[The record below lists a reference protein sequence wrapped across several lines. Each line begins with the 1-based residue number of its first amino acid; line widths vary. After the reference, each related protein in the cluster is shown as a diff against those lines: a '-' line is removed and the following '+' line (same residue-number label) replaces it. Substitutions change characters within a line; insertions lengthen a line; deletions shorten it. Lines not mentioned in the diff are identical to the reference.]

1 MDSKKAA
8 ARAAKDVRASTERSR
23 AEDPRASTSSARNT
37 ERSQILS
44 KRPSAP
50 PTELAAKKRAS
61 LPPQAPDNDNA
72 PRKALSSMPS
82 KPPVAALPS
91 KPPVAGLPSKPPV
104 ANIPRG
110 RLPTGSLHTEARTPA
125 QAETIKQRLTMLV
138 NTQQKLG
145 EMKRSHQKHFYEIG
159 ELLHRVREQRL
170 FEVKGYSTFESFIER
185 EVNLSQ
191 TFCLHAVRI
200 FETFLPA
207 AVQQHGFARLAAAI
221 DALGQNA
228 SAPAVSAGNEPLRM
242 ARSPIPPH
250 KL

>member
-1 MDSKKAA
+1 MDSKKAT
-8 ARAAKDVRASTERSR
+8 ARAAKDSR
-23 AEDPRASTSSARNT
+23 APTSSARNT

-50 PTELAAKKRAS
+50 PTELTAKKRAS
-61 LPPQAPDNDNA
+61 LPPPVPDNDNA
-72 PRKALSSMPS
+72 PRGKTLSTLPS

-91 KPPVAGLPSKPPV
+91 KPPVGGMPGKPPV
-104 ANIPRG
+104 PSIPRG

-125 QAETIKQRLTMLV
+125 AAESIKQRLTTLM
-138 NTQQKLG
+138 NTQQKLAD
-145 EMKRSHQKHFYEIG
+145 MKRSHQKHFAEIG

-170 FEVKGYSTFESFIER
+170 FEVKGYSTFEAFIER

-191 TFCLHAVRI
+191 SFCLHAVRI
-200 FETFLPA
+200 FETFQPA
-207 AVQQHGFARLAAAI
+207 AIQQYNFARLAAAV
-221 DALGQNA
+221 DALDQLA
-228 SAPAVSAGNEPLRM
+228 AAPVAVAGNEPLRM

>member
-1 MDSKKAA
+1 MDSKKSA
-8 ARAAKDVRASTERSR
+8 ARAAKDV
-23 AEDPRASTSSARNT
+23 RASTSSARNT

-72 PRKALSSMPS
+72 PRGKTLAAVPSKPPAAMPS
-82 KPPVAALPS
+82 KPPVSGMPGKPMVPS
-91 KPPVAGLPSKPPV
+91 
-104 ANIPRG
+104 IPRG

-125 QAETIKQRLTMLV
+125 QAESIKQRLTTLM
-138 NTQQKLG
+138 NTQQKLV
-145 EMKRSHQKHFYEIG
+145 EMKRSHQKHFAEIG

-191 TFCLHAVRI
+191 SFCLHAVRI

-207 AVQQHGFARLAAAI
+207 AVQQYGFARLAAAV
-221 DALGQNA
+221 DALDQN
-228 SAPAVSAGNEPLRM
+228 SLAPAASAGNESLRM